1 MKTENQSS
9 WVTPF
14 LVLTLFTAV
23 FSAYSF
29 IKIQAL
35 EKSVGTGAIAGQ
47 PSGDANAP
55 AAAEPTPNLAA
66 MPEVTDKDWIR
77 GNKNASVVLVEYS
90 DYECPF
96 CKNFHSTM
104 QQVAKEYGNKV
115 AWVYRHYPL
124 PFHTNAQME
133 SEAAECVG
141 EVGGKDKFWQ
151 YSDMIYS
158 KTQSTGTSFTKEQMV
173 DMAAEV
179 GVNKAK
185 VQSCLDS
192 GKYTQ
197 KVKDQM
203 SAGAEAGIQG
213 TPGTVIVG
221 KNGQKELIPGA
232 LPYDQ
237 VKPMIDKML

>member
-35 EKSVGTGAIAGQ
+35 EKTVSAGAPGAPVAAG
-47 PSGDANAP
+47 GEAAP
-55 AAAEPTPNLAA
+55 AAEPTPNLAV
-66 MPEVTDKDWIR
+66 MPKVTDKDWIR
-77 GNKNASVVLVEYS
+77 GNKNAKVVLVEYS

-96 CKNFHSTM
+96 CKRFHETM
-104 QQVAKEYGNKV
+104 QQVLKDYGNKV

-141 EVGGKDKFWQ
+141 EVGGQDKFWT
-151 YSDMIYS
+151 YTDMVYS
-158 KTQSTGTSFTKEQMV
+158 KTASSGTSFTKEQMV
-173 DMAAEV
+173 DMAGEV
-179 GVNKAK
+179 GVDKGK
-185 VQSCLDS
+185 VKSCLDS
-192 GKYTQ
+192 GKYAQ

-203 SAGAEAGIQG
+203 NSGASAGIQG
-213 TPGTVIVG
+213 TPGTVIVVD
-221 KNGQKELIPGA
+221 GQAKELIPGA
-232 LPYDQ
+232 LPIDQ
-237 VKPMIDKML
+237 VKPMIDKVL